1 MKKRFLSIL
10 ATLCLCLTLLPATA
24 LADSSVDRP
33 PLQVDSW
40 AGLQEN
46 IIQSEDKEDNVINIQ
61 LTKGIIW
68 DRGSIVI
75 PEGKTVTLD
84 LNGCKIDANKSG
96 TAIQVFGTLT
106 INNSGE
112 SQSGMLD
119 TGPAGGAIMNGTAT
133 SGSPAG
139 GIYIAPGGQ
148 VTMNGGWIALCKTSL
163 SNKVNGNTNYYG
175 SGGVYISENASFTMN
190 SGIIQDCTTDI
201 DKTSDVTAGSVVNN
215 GTFTIGTF
223 VNITFGYQSTIPK
236 VPSVYNCEKGI
247 FTSNSGFVYGNITNK
262 GTIQR
267 TTPIPNDAN
276 IKGFAGT
283 VTNRGSITGGKF
295 SGTVTN
301 NNLISGGTFLNT
313 VSNVTSAT
321 ISNGTFSSEVTNKGS
336 ITGGTFSGMVKNSQG
351 KITNG
356 TFTGTVENKNGE
368 MLGKISG
375 GDFSKANIT
384 NGRYTV
390 DITIGQNMTIRSGDA
405 KQIGLIVQ
413 DMTPVVVTADDGYYF
428 PVDYPVAEKD
438 GVTVTRNS
446 ASQVT
451 VSGMPYFNVDITL
464 KDATAKTKA
473 ATPSAVF
480 TATDSDTGKLTDVDS
495 GMQYSLDKGATWKN
509 INGSSAELTGL
520 TSSTEI
526 WIIKKG
532 GETALDSAIQTIK
545 LTQAATPNAT
555 FAATGTST
563 GTLNGVTSGMQ
574 YRIGKGEW
582 SDITGGSAA
591 LNGLSKGSVI
601 HVRRTG
607 GENTLFSQSQDITLA
622 QAEKPN
628 ATFTATDAST
638 GTLSG
643 VTTGMKYK
651 IGNGGWNEI
660 SSNADISLND
670 LSACT
675 ISVMQRGGE
684 KLDSE
689 TQTIQVTKPNA
700 PAVTA
705 QNCINGNDGKLTGV
719 NNTMEYRSSGA
730 GSWIAI
736 DGSEIPDLA
745 AGSYEVRYKA
755 NGTALA
761 SAPQTVTIGSYAA
774 QLTKSNND
782 VSYYDSLKA
791 AVDAATSN
799 SGSTVK
805 LLQNCTSGQISIT
818 DECNF
823 TIDLNGKTINSTDTA
838 LIRLETD
845 RRQQSIQLINTAS
858 QNAAVHANQAV
869 YLSQNSHLTIG
880 TPDGS
885 SKILFELSD
894 TLFTAGDNSNG
905 TTITIYG
912 GTYKTIGDWAV
923 SVQNKGAAATIYG
936 GTFIGTNAGVR
947 LHNNTSP
954 IDTLTIYGGTF
965 YADKSEGFGLRVS
978 GSQSKALL
986 QGGTYASICVTDSNT
1001 LSSILSEGYAYK
1013 DNTNNWVNNPN
1024 GNSLAKV
1031 MVQKAPIQNL
1041 SVIAPAETVYGQ
1053 PVSITATP
1061 TLLNSS
1067 SEVSYKWY
1075 QGNDEISDANESV
1088 YNTAVGLDAGSYTF
1102 RCEVS
1107 CDGYITSKSVDL
1119 KVSKADC
1126 QITPPAAKEN
1136 LVYTGKEQA
1145 LITAGKADGGTMKYS
1160 LNGTDWQDTV
1170 PVGTN
1175 AGTYTVQYQV
1185 IGDGNHNNTKPASVS
1200 VTIARQLVEVPEAD
1214 ATVFTYDGE
1223 KKTYTIAENDN
1234 YTVANTEQTNAG
1246 TYTVTVTLKDT
1257 ENFVWNDKTD
1267 AMKEFPFVIAPAKVT
1282 VTIKD
1287 KSAYVGSKTAPDL
1300 RNPEEDKDYTI
1311 SGLIGEDTL
1320 TGRVKLKYNPATPDL
1335 TKVSD
1340 MTQITDN
1347 GSTLANSNYDVT
1359 YVEGKLTV
1367 THRPSSGGSSSGSS
1381 TVKTETTKNDDGST
1395 TKTETK
1401 KDGTVIETT
1410 TGKDGSVTKIETKAE
1425 TKPDG
1430 TKAETKSETVTNKDG
1445 SKIESETRTE
1455 TKKDGTVTESK
1466 TETIT
1471 SKDGTKSE
1479 TKSETKTDKNGVT
1492 SGTETTKTTT
1502 ANGSTGMT
1510 VTTIKN
1516 GESKT
1521 AAEAKVSSK
1530 AVEDAKKNGEAVKA
1544 PVEVKASRNS
1554 NTAPTVK
1561 VELPKN
1567 SGETKVEIPV
1577 SNVKPG
1583 TVAVLVHPDGTEEIL
1598 KDSIPTED
1606 GIRLTVDGNATVK
1619 IVDNSKGFID
1629 IRDHWAEDAIDFVS
1643 ARGLVNGM
1651 SATIYA
1657 PNNST
1662 TRAQLW
1668 TILARQNDVD
1678 LTGGSIWYEKAQ
1690 NWAKEKGISDG
1701 TNPNGTINRA
1711 QMVTM
1716 LWRAMGQ
1723 PAPTAAAT
1731 FTDVSA
1737 DSYYAQAVAWAIENG
1752 ITTGVGGGRFDP
1764 NSTCTRAQI
1773 ATFLYRLYLSR

>member
-24 LADSSVDRP
+24 MAESDSID
-33 PLQVDSW
+33 QAKFFVDSW
-40 AGLQEN
+40 GKLRDTLTNSTEA
-46 IIQSEDKEDNVINIQ
+46 VINAQ
-61 LTKGIIW
+61 LTQEIKW
-68 DRGSIVI
+68 DGGSIVI
-75 PEGKTVTLD
+75 PAGKTVTID
-84 LNGCKIDANKSG
+84 LNGCKIDAQNQG
-96 TAIQVFGTLT
+96 TAIQVYGTLT

-112 SQSGMLD
+112 SQSGMPD

-133 SGSPAG
+133 SDSPAG

-148 VTMNGGWIALCKTSL
+148 VTMNGGWIAQCKTSL
-163 SNKVNGNTNYYG
+163 RKENNSSGSREYYG
-175 SGGVYISENASFTMN
+175 SGGVYISEDASFTMN
-190 SGIIQDCTTDI
+190 SGFIQDCTTDI
-201 DKTSDVTAGSVVNN
+201 DKTSDITAGGVVNN

-223 VNITFGYQSTIPK
+223 VNITYGYQSTIPN
-236 VPSVYNCEKGI
+236 VPSVYNCENGI
-247 FTSNSGFVYGNITNK
+247 FTSNSGFVSGNITNK
-262 GTIQR
+262 GTIQCTGR
-267 TTPIPNDAN
+267 IPSEG
-276 IKGFAGT
+276 KGFAGT

-313 VSNVTSAT
+313 VSNGIDAT
-321 ISNGTFSSEVTNKGS
+321 ISDGTFSSEVTNKGS
-336 ITGGTFSGMVKNSQG
+336 ITGGTFSGMVKNGQG

-356 TFTGTVENKNGE
+356 TFTGTVENKNITG
-368 MLGKISG
+368 LGKISG
-375 GDFSKANIT
+375 GDFSEAKIT

-390 DITIGQNMTIRSGDA
+390 DVTIGQNMTIRSGDA
-405 KQIGLIVQ
+405 KQTGLIVQ
-413 DMTPVVVTADDGYYF
+413 EMTPVVVTANDGYYF
-428 PVDYPVAEKD
+428 PDNYNVPAKD

-451 VSGMPYFNVDITL
+451 VSGMPYYNVSITL
-464 KDATAKTKA
+464 PAATAKTKA
-473 ATPSAVF
+473 EKPSAVF
-480 TATDSDTGKLTDVDS
+480 TATGSDTGTLTKVDS
-495 GMQYSLDKGATWKN
+495 DMQYSLDKGATWKN

-526 WIIKKG
+526 QIIKKG
-532 GETALDSAIQTIK
+532 GETATDSAIQTIK
-545 LTQAATPNAT
+545 LTQAATPTAS
-555 FAATGTST
+555 FAATGTDS

-574 YRIGKGEW
+574 YRIGNGAWNDISGE
-582 SDITGGSAA
+582 SAA
-591 LNGLSKGSVI
+591 LTGLYKGSVI
-601 HVRRTG
+601 HVRTKGTG
-607 GENTLFSQSQDITLA
+607 TTLFSQSQDITLA
-622 QAEKPN
+622 QADTPN
-628 ATFTATDAST
+628 AAFTATDAST

-643 VTTGMKYK
+643 VTAGMKYK
-651 IGNGGWNEI
+651 IGDGGWNEI
-660 SSNADISLND
+660 SSNENISLND

-675 ISVMQRGGE
+675 ISVMQRDGK

-689 TQTIQVTKPNA
+689 TQTITVTKPNA
-700 PAVTA
+700 PAATA
-705 QNCINGNDGKLTGV
+705 QNCINGNDGKLTDV
-719 NNTMEYRSSGA
+719 KNTMEYRISGEE
-730 GSWIAI
+730 SWIAI
-736 DGSEIPDLA
+736 DGSEVPGLA

-755 NGTALA
+755 SGTELA
-761 SAPQTVTIGSYAA
+761 SEPQAVTIGSYAA

-782 VSYYDSLKA
+782 VSYYDSLIDAVNA
-791 AVDAATSN
+791 AKNN

-805 LLQNCTSGQISIT
+805 LLQDCASGQISIT
-818 DECNF
+818 DACNF

-845 RRQQSIQLINTAS
+845 GRKQSIQLINTAS
-858 QNAAVHANQAV
+858 QNAAVHANQVV

-880 TPDGS
+880 KRDGS
-885 SKILFELSD
+885 SNILFELSD

-954 IDTLTIYGGTF
+954 NDTLTIYGGTF
-965 YADKSEGFGLRVS
+965 HADKSEGFGLLVS
-978 GSQSKALL
+978 GSQSKAWL
-986 QGGTYASICVTDSNT
+986 QGGTYDSIYVTDSNN
-1001 LSSILSEGYAYK
+1001 LSSILSAGYAYK
-1013 DNTNNWVNNPN
+1013 NNTNGWVNNPN
-1024 GNSLAKV
+1024 GNSLTEV
-1031 MVQKAPIQNL
+1031 TVQKAPVQNL
-1041 SVIAPAETVYGQ
+1041 SVTAAAETVYGQ
-1053 PVSITATP
+1053 SVLITATP

-1075 QGNDEISDANESV
+1075 QGNTEIAGASESV

-1107 CDGYITSKSVDL
+1107 CDGYITSQSVDL
-1119 KVSKADC
+1119 KVNKADC
-1126 QITPPAAKEN
+1126 QITPPTAKEK

-1145 LITAGKADGGTMKYS
+1145 LITAGKADGGTMQYS

-1185 IGDGNHNNTKPASVS
+1185 IGDSNHNNTKPASVS
-1200 VTIARQLVEVPEAD
+1200 VTINRQPVDVPEKD
-1214 ATVFTYDGE
+1214 TTVFTYDGE
-1223 KKTYTIAENDN
+1223 KKTYTIAANDN
-1234 YTVANTEQTNAG
+1234 YTIANAEQTNAG

-1257 ENFVWNDKTD
+1257 KNFVWNDKTD
-1267 AMKEFPFVIAPAKVT
+1267 AVKEFPFVIAPAKVT

-1300 RNPEEDKDYTI
+1300 SNPEKDKDYTI

-1320 TGRVKLKYNPATPDL
+1320 TGSVKLKYNPATPDM
-1335 TKVSD
+1335 TKVSGT
-1340 MTQITDN
+1340 TQIVNN

-1359 YVEGKLTV
+1359 YVDGKLTV
-1367 THRPSSGGSSSGSS
+1367 TYRPSSGGSSSGSS

-1401 KDGTVIETT
+1401 
-1410 TGKDGSVTKIETKAE
+1410 AE

-1430 TKAETKSETVTNKDG
+1430 TKVETKNETETNKDG
-1445 SKIESETRTE
+1445 SKVESETRTE
-1455 TKKDGTVTESK
+1455 TRKDGTVTESK

-1510 VTTIKN
+1510 VTTIEN

-1521 AAEAKVSSK
+1521 EAAAKVSGK

-1561 VELPKN
+1561 VELPK
-1567 SGETKVEIPV
+1567 GTGGTKVEIPV

-1583 TVAVLVHPDGTEEIL
+1583 TVAVLVHPDGTEEIV
-1598 KDSIPTED
+1598 KNSVPTEN
-1606 GIRLTVDGNATVK
+1606 GIQLTVDGSATVK
-1619 IVDNSKGFID
+1619 IIDNSKGFID
-1629 IRDHWAEDAIDFVS
+1629 TQDHWAKDAIDFVS

-1651 SATIYA
+1651 NDSIYA

-1668 TILARQNDVD
+1668 TILARQNDAN
-1678 LTGGSIWYEKAQ
+1678 LNSGNTWYESAQ
-1690 NWAKEKGISDG
+1690 NWAKAKGISDG
-1701 TNPNGTINRA
+1701 ASPNGTINRA

-1716 LWRAMGQ
+1716 LWRAVGQ
-1723 PAPTAAAT
+1723 PTAGGTAN
-1731 FTDVSA
+1731 FTDVPT

-1764 NSTCTRAQI
+1764 TATCTRAQI
-1773 ATFLYRLYLSR
+1773 AAFLARSMK

>member
-24 LADSSVDRP
+24 MAESGSID
-33 PLQVDSW
+33 QAKFFVDSW
-40 AGLQEN
+40 GKLRDTLTNSA
-46 IIQSEDKEDNVINIQ
+46 EDVINAT
-61 LTKGIIW
+61 LGNGITW
-68 DRGSIVI
+68 EEGSIVI
-75 PEGKTVTLD
+75 PAGKTVTID
-84 LNGCKIDANKSG
+84 LNGCKIDAQNQG
-96 TAIQVFGTLT
+96 TAIQVYGTLT
-106 INNSGE
+106 INNSGKSE
-112 SQSGMLD
+112 SGMPD

-133 SGSPAG
+133 SDSPAG

-148 VTMNGGWIALCKTSL
+148 VTMNGGWIALCTTSL
-163 SNKVNGNTNYYG
+163 SKENTSSGSTEYYG

-190 SGIIQDCTTDI
+190 SGFIQDCTTEVTKPSNHI
-201 DKTSDVTAGSVVNN
+201 TAGGVVNN

-223 VNITFGYQSTIPK
+223 VNITYGYQSTIPK
-236 VPSVYNCEKGI
+236 SPSICNCENGI
-247 FTSNSGFVYGNITNK
+247 FTSNSGFVVGNIANW

-267 TTPIPNDAN
+267 TDPIPNDSN

-283 VTNRGSITGGKF
+283 VTSRGSITGGKF
-295 SGTVTN
+295 SGTVKN
-301 NNLISGGTFLNT
+301 SNLISGGTFLDT
-313 VSNVTSAT
+313 VSNGIGAT
-321 ISNGTFSSEVTNKGS
+321 ISDGTFSSEVTNKGS
-336 ITGGTFSGMVKNSQG
+336 ITGGTFSGMVKNGQG

-356 TFTGTVENKNGE
+356 TFTGTVENKNNTG
-368 MLGKISG
+368 LGRISG
-375 GDFSKANIT
+375 GDFSKAHIT

-390 DITIGQNMTIRSGDA
+390 DVTIGQNMTIRSGDA
-405 KQIGLIVQ
+405 NQIGLIVQ
-413 DMTPVVVTADDGYYF
+413 NMTPVVVTADNGYYF
-428 PVDYPVAEKD
+428 PDNYNVPAKD
-438 GVTVTRNS
+438 GVKVTRNS

-451 VSGMPYFNVDITL
+451 VSGMPCFNVDITL
-464 KDATAKTKA
+464 PAATAKTQA
-473 ATPSAVF
+473 AMPSAVF
-480 TATDSDTGKLTDVDS
+480 TATGSDTGKLTDVDS
-495 GMQYSLDKGATWKN
+495 GMQYSLDGSNWTD
-509 INGSSAELTGL
+509 INGPSAELSGL
-520 TSSTEI
+520 TSGTEI
-526 WIIKKG
+526 QIIKKG
-532 GETALDSAIQTIK
+532 GETATDSAIQTIK
-545 LTQAATPNAT
+545 LTQAATPTASFT
-555 FAATGTST
+555 ATGTDS

-574 YRIGKGEW
+574 YQIDNGTWNDISGE
-582 SDITGGSAA
+582 SVDLT
-591 LNGLSKGSVI
+591 GLSNGTVICVRTKG
-601 HVRRTG
+601 TG
-607 GENTLFSQSQDITLA
+607 TTLFSQPQDITLA
-622 QAEKPN
+622 QAEKPT
-628 ATFTATDAST
+628 AAFTATDANT

-651 IGNGGWNEI
+651 IGDGGWNEI
-660 SSNADISLND
+660 SSNENISLND

-675 ISVMQRGGE
+675 ISVMQRDGK

-700 PAVTA
+700 PAASV

-719 NNTMEYRSSGA
+719 DDTMEYRSSGA

-736 DGSEIPDLA
+736 DGSEVPGLA

-791 AVDAATSN
+791 AVDAAKNN

-805 LLQNCTSGQISIT
+805 LLQDINIKAYSLGIEGCR
-818 DECNF
+818 NPF
-823 TIDLNGKTINSTDTA
+823 TIDLNGKTLSTDSSDEIPGNLVFYLKNNDAPLTLINSASTPA
-838 LIRLETD
+838 VIRSQ
-845 RRQQSIQLINTAS
+845 RAFHIQYSGSVI
-858 QNAAVHANQAV
+858 
-869 YLSQNSHLTIG
+869 IG
-880 TPDGS
+880 KPDGS
-885 SKILFELSD
+885 DNNIKFDLS
-894 TLFTAGDNSNG
+894 TMLATGSPGNTGS
-905 TTITIYG
+905 ITIYG
-912 GTYKTIGDWAV
+912 GTFECPVNV
-923 SVQNKGAAATIYG
+923 STTANAGVSKVTLYG
-936 GTFIGTNAGVR
+936 GTFSTIGVAA
-947 LHNNTSP
+947 P
-954 IDTLTIYGGTF
+954 ATLVGTL
-965 YADKSEGFGLRVS
+965 A
-978 GSQSKALL
+978 
-986 QGGTYASICVTDSNT
+986 
-1001 LSSILSEGYAYK
+1001 EGYAYK
-1013 DNTNNWVNNPN
+1013 DNTDNWVNNPN
-1024 GNSLAKV
+1024 GNSLTKV
-1031 MVQKAPIQNL
+1031 TVQKAPVQNL
-1041 SVIAPAETVYGQ
+1041 SVTAPEGTVYGQ
-1053 PVSITATP
+1053 SVSITATP

-1075 QGNDEISDANESV
+1075 QGNTEITDANESV

-1107 CDGYITSKSVDL
+1107 CDGYITSQSVDL
-1119 KVSKADC
+1119 KVNKADC
-1126 QITPPAAKEN
+1126 QITPPAAVEK

-1145 LITAGKADGGTMKYS
+1145 LITAGKADGGTMQYCLTQDGTYS
-1160 LNGTDWQDTV
+1160 ENV
-1170 PVGTN
+1170 PTGKN
-1175 AGTYTVQYQV
+1175 AGSYTVWYQV
-1185 IGDGNHNNTKPASVS
+1185 IGDSNHNNTKPASVS
-1200 VTIARQLVEVPEAD
+1200 VTIDRQPVKVPKAD

-1223 KKTYTIAENDN
+1223 KKTYTIAANDN
-1234 YTVANTEQTNAG
+1234 YTVANAEQMNAG

-1267 AMKEFPFVIAPAKVT
+1267 AAKGYTFVIAPAKVT

-1300 RNPEEDKDYTI
+1300 SKPEKDKDYTI

-1320 TGRVKLKYNPATPDL
+1320 TGSVKLKYNPATPDL

-1340 MTQITDN
+1340 MTQIVNN

-1359 YVEGKLTV
+1359 YVDGKLTV
-1367 THRPSSGGSSSGSS
+1367 TYRPSSDGSSSGSS

-1401 KDGTVIETT
+1401 KDGTVIETS
-1410 TGKDGSVTKIETKAE
+1410 TGKDGSVTKTETKTE

-1430 TKAETKSETVTNKDG
+1430 TKVETKNETETNKDG
-1445 SKIESETRTE
+1445 SKVESETRTE

-1510 VTTIKN
+1510 VTTIEN

-1544 PVEVKASRNS
+1544 PVEVEATRNS
-1554 NTAPTVK
+1554 DTAPTVK
-1561 VELPKN
+1561 VELPKGA
-1567 SGETKVEIPV
+1567 GETKVEIPV
-1577 SNVKPG
+1577 SNATPG
-1583 TVAVLVHPDGTEEIL
+1583 TVAVLVHPDGTEELL

-1606 GIRLTVDGNATVK
+1606 GIRLTINGSATVK
-1619 IVDNSKGFID
+1619 IIDNSKGFID
-1629 IRDHWAEDAIDFVS
+1629 TQDHWAKDAIDFVS

-1651 SATIYA
+1651 TATIYA

-1668 TILARQNDVD
+1668 TILARQNDAD
-1678 LTGGSIWYEKAQ
+1678 LTGGNTWFENAQ
-1690 NWAKEKGISDG
+1690 NWAKAKGISDG
-1701 TNPNGTINRA
+1701 ANPNAAINRA

-1716 LWRAMGQ
+1716 LWRAVGQ
-1723 PAPTAAAT
+1723 PTAGGTAN
-1731 FTDVSA
+1731 FTDVPT
-1737 DSYYAQAVAWAIENG
+1737 DSYYAQAVAWAVENG
-1752 ITTGVGGGRFDP
+1752 ITAGVGGGRFDP
-1764 NSTCTRAQI
+1764 TATCTRAQI
-1773 ATFLYRLYLSR
+1773 AAFLARSMK

>member
-24 LADSSVDRP
+24 MADSSTPVDVSTWAD
-33 PLQVDSW
+33 LQAAINNNKDAKLIS
-40 AGLQEN
+40 N
-46 IIQSEDKEDNVINIQ
+46 IEWGGSS
-61 LTKGIIW
+61 LT
-68 DRGSIVI
+68 V
-75 PEGKTVTLD
+75 PEGKNVTIN
-84 LNGCKIDANKSG
+84 LNAHSIDADSKG
-96 TAIQVFGTLT
+96 TAIQVCGNLI
-106 INNSGE
+106 INGNQG
-112 SQSGMLD
+112 D
-119 TGPAGGAIMNGTAT
+119 IITNGAAT
-133 SGSPAG
+133 DGSPAG
-139 GIYIAPGGQ
+139 GIYIATGGR
-148 VTMNGGWIALCKTSL
+148 VTMNGGMIANCSAGTQTATG
-163 SNKVNGNTNYYG
+163 V
-175 SGGVYISENASFTMN
+175 GGVYVSEGATFEMNAGYIAQC
-190 SGIIQDCTTDI
+190 SGGNE
-201 DKTSDVTAGSVVNN
+201 SNLLGS
-215 GTFTIGTF
+215 
-223 VNITFGYQSTIPK
+223 PHAA
-236 VPSVYNCEKGI
+236 SVL
-247 FTSNSGFVYGNITNK
+247 NK
-262 GTIQR
+262 GTFAINNSAAIWASSGGALFDGIVLYNLG
-267 TTPIPNDAN
+267 TLNAN
-276 IKGFAGT
+276 G
-283 VTNRGSITGGKF
+283 GSIGTNSADKQFICNDNTGTIQN
-295 SGTVTN
+295 SGDNTTTIYSTVYN
-301 NNLISGGTFLNT
+301 SGVISGGTFKGA
-313 VSNVTSAT
+313 VSNQE
-321 ISNGTFSSEVTNKGS
+321 G
-336 ITGGTFSGMVKNSQG
+336 G
-351 KITNG
+351 KIKG
-356 TFTGTVENKNGE
+356 GSFTTLDGYKYSVTVT
-368 MLGKISG
+368 LGQYMHSSDALTQSG
-375 GDFSKANIT
+375 LLLQKMES
-384 NGRYTV
+384 
-390 DITIGQNMTIRSGDA
+390 
-405 KQIGLIVQ
+405 
-413 DMTPVVVTADDGYYF
+413 VVVTANDGYYF
-428 PVDYPVAEKD
+428 PDNYSVAEQY
-438 GVTVTRNS
+438 GVTVTCNS

-451 VSGMPYFNVDITL
+451 VSGMPCFNVDITL
-464 KDATAKTKA
+464 PAAEAKTQA
-473 ATPSAVF
+473 ATPKASF
-480 TATDSDTGKLTDVDS
+480 TATGFDTGTLSNVDS
-495 GMQYSLDKGATWKN
+495 GMQYRLDGGNWTD
-509 INGSSAELTGL
+509 INGLSAELTGL

-526 WIIKKG
+526 QIIKKG
-532 GETALDSAIQTIK
+532 GATATDSAIQTIK
-545 LTQAATPNAT
+545 LTQAATPNAS
-555 FAATGTST
+555 FAATGTDS

-574 YRIGKGEW
+574 YQISSGAWKDISGE
-582 SDITGGSAA
+582 SVDLTG
-591 LNGLSKGSVI
+591 LFKDTVI

-607 GENTLFSQSQDITLA
+607 GENTLFSQSQDITLE

-651 IGNGGWNEI
+651 IGDGGWNEI
-660 SSNADISLND
+660 SSNEKISLND

-675 ISVMQRGGE
+675 ISVMQRDGK

-700 PAVTA
+700 PAASV

-736 DGSEIPDLA
+736 DGSEVPGLA

-755 NGTALA
+755 SGTALA
-761 SAPQTVTIGSYAA
+761 SAPKAVTIGSYAA
-774 QLTKSNND
+774 QLTKSNSD
-782 VSYYDSLKA
+782 VSYYDSL
-791 AVDAATSN
+791 VDAFDAAKNN
-799 SGSTVK
+799 SDSTVK
-805 LLQNCTSGQISIT
+805 LLQDCASGQISIT
-818 DECNF
+818 DACKF
-823 TIDLNGKTINSTDTA
+823 TIDLNGRTITSTDTA

-845 RRQQSIQLINTAS
+845 RREQSIQLTNTAS
-858 QNAAVHANQAV
+858 QNATVHANQVV

-885 SKILFELSD
+885 SNILFELSD

-912 GTYKTIGDWAV
+912 GTYKTTGNWAV
-923 SVQNKGAAATIYG
+923 SVQNKGAAAKIYG
-936 GTFIGTNAGVR
+936 GSFTGGRAGVR
-947 LHNNTSP
+947 LHNNTAPNDS
-954 IDTLTIYGGTF
+954 LTIYGGTF
-965 YADKSEGFGLRVS
+965 RADSSEGFGLLVS

-986 QGGTYASICVTDSNT
+986 QGGTYDSVYVTDSNS
-1001 LSSILSEGYAYK
+1001 LSSILSAGYAYK

-1024 GNSLAKV
+1024 GNSLTEV
-1031 MVQKAPIQNL
+1031 TVQKAPVQNL
-1041 SVIAPAETVYGQ
+1041 SVTAPAETVYGQ
-1053 PVSITATP
+1053 PVSIIATP
-1061 TLLNSS
+1061 TLLDTS

-1075 QGNDEISDANESV
+1075 QGNTEIAGASESV

-1107 CDGYITSKSVDL
+1107 CDGYITSKSIDL
-1119 KVSKADC
+1119 QVNKADC
-1126 QITPPAAKEN
+1126 QITPPAAKEK

-1145 LITAGKADGGTMKYS
+1145 LITAGKADGGTMQYS

-1185 IGDGNHNNTKPASVS
+1185 IGDSNHNDSAPASVS
-1200 VTIARQLVEVPEAD
+1200 VTIDRQPVDVPKED

-1223 KKTYTIAENDN
+1223 KKTYTIAANDN

-1257 ENFVWNDKTD
+1257 ENFVWNDETD
-1267 AMKEFPFVIAPAKVT
+1267 TVKEFPFVIAPAKVT

-1300 RNPEEDKDYTI
+1300 SKPEKDKDYTI

-1320 TGRVKLKYNPATPDL
+1320 TGSVKLKYNPATPDL

-1340 MTQITDN
+1340 MTQIVNN

-1359 YVEGKLTV
+1359 YVDGKLTV
-1367 THRPSSGGSSSGSS
+1367 TYRPSSGGSSSGSS

-1395 TKTETK
+1395 TTTETK

-1410 TGKDGSVTKIETKAE
+1410 TGKDGSVTKTETKAE

-1430 TKAETKSETVTNKDG
+1430 TKVETKNETVTNKDG
-1445 SKIESETRTE
+1445 SKVESETRTE

-1479 TKSETKTDKNGVT
+1479 TKSETKTDKNGVI

-1510 VTTIKN
+1510 VTTIEN

-1521 AAEAKVSSK
+1521 AAETTLSSK

-1544 PVEVKASRNS
+1544 PVEVEATRNS

-1561 VELPKN
+1561 VELPKGT
-1567 SGETKVEIPV
+1567 GETKVEIPV

-1583 TVAVLVHPDGTEEIL
+1583 TVAVLVHPDGTEELL
-1598 KDSIPTED
+1598 KDSIPTEN
-1606 GIRLTVDGNATVK
+1606 GIQLTVDGSATVK

-1629 IRDHWAEDAIDFVS
+1629 TQDHWAKDAIDFVS

-1668 TILARQNDVD
+1668 TILARQNDAN
-1678 LTGGSIWYEKAQ
+1678 LNGGNTWYESAQ
-1690 NWAKEKGISDG
+1690 NWAKAKGVSDG
-1701 TNPNGTINRA
+1701 ANPNAAINRA

-1723 PAPTAAAT
+1723 PAPATAAT

-1737 DSYYAQAVAWAIENG
+1737 DSYYAGAVSWAVENG
-1752 ITTGVGGGRFDP
+1752 VTTGVGGGRFDP
-1764 NSTCTRAQI
+1764 TATCTRAQI
-1773 ATFLYRLYLSR
+1773 AAFLARSMK